1 MDALLELT
9 LLAEG
14 ADKNKRLANR
24 AKDYEREA
32 EFRGQY
38 TAYLQAIRIFK
49 ERINES
55 RKGLPEQA

>member
-38 TAYLQAIRIFK
+38 AAYLQAIRIVK

-55 RKGLPEQA
+55 RKGVPE